1 MKIKH
6 IILYSLIAS
15 GTLFVSSCRKF
26 VEVDQYDKR
35 TLKTTDDYLYLLNN
49 KSNFESSYVL
59 PLITSDNIAPEVALS
74 ASSAWGENYQRAY
87 IWNAYFYV
95 DNQQDVAWN
104 NLYKQIYIANE
115 ILGGVMESQNG
126 TTAQKLAVA
135 AEARVHRAF
144 AYYALANQYAPI
156 YDPTKAEGQQG
167 LPLLLTADLFQN
179 LSRVSLARI
188 YEQIVTDLSTATE
201 NLSNY
206 PTFNYHPSKIA
217 AYALLSRVYLTMRN
231 FEESGRYADLAL
243 ALDPTVY
250 NLEDYTKEV
259 TFPRLIDDKE
269 VLLSKVSA
277 GYVLGP
283 LNPELISL
291 YREGDLRLKLF
302 IGNDAGT
309 YKGYKYMKPVFNS
322 SGYTNNSYV
331 GLSSPEILLNRA
343 EVYARQNNSA
353 QVVAL
358 LNLLRKKRFAAD
370 KYVALTAADV
380 SGDLLQSV
388 IDERR
393 REFVGTDLRWYDMR
407 RLTLDGSY
415 FKAVSRTFNGQ
426 TYTLTASSPRL
437 VYPIN
442 QEVLTLNP
450 EIGQNPR

>member
-1 MKIKH
+1 MKIKY
-6 IILYSLIAS
+6 IILYSLFAC
-15 GTLFVSSCRKF
+15 GTLLVSSCRKF

-59 PLITSDNIAPEVALS
+59 PLITSDNIAPEVVLS
-74 ASSAWGENYQRAY
+74 ASSAWGEIYQRAY
-87 IWNAYFYV
+87 IWNDYFYI
-95 DNQQDVAWN
+95 DNQQDIAWN

-115 ILGGVMESQNG
+115 ILAGVMESQNG

-144 AYYALANQYAPI
+144 AYYSLANQYASV
-156 YDPTKAEGQQG
+156 YDPTKAENQQG
-167 LPLLLTADLFQN
+167 LPLLLTTDLFQN

-188 YEQIVTDLSTATE
+188 YEQIITDLNVATE
-201 NLSNY
+201 NLPNF

-243 ALDPTVY
+243 ALEPKIY
-250 NLEDYTKEV
+250 NLEDYRSMSY
-259 TFPRLIDDKE
+259 PRLIDDKE
-269 VLLSKVSA
+269 VLLSKLSS
-277 GYVLGP
+277 GYIHGP
-283 LNPELISL
+283 INPELIAL
-291 YREGDLRLKLF
+291 YDADDLRLKLF
-302 IGNDAGT
+302 IGTEPNT
-309 YKGYKYMKPVFNS
+309 YKGYVYTKPFANS
-322 SGYTNNSYV
+322 LYYYNSYV

-343 EVYARQNNSA
+343 EVYARQNNVA
-353 QVVAL
+353 KVVEL
-358 LNLLRKKRFAAD
+358 LNLLRKKRFPAA
-370 KYVALTAADV
+370 KYKALTTADIN
-380 SGDLLQSV
+380 SDLLQSV

-407 RLTLDGSY
+407 RLTLDDRY
-415 FKAVSRTFNGQ
+415 FKPVSRTFNGQ

-437 VYPIN
+437 IYPIN